1 MFFWDPTFILLIPAL
16 ILAAWAQGKLS
27 RTYARYSK
35 ERSARGIT
43 GAQAARRILDS
54 SGLSAVNIE
63 RVAGNLTDHYDP
75 RSKVLRL
82 SEGVFGSDS
91 IAAVGIAAH
100 EVGHAIQHKNAYAP
114 LSIRN
119 AFVPVVN
126 FGSFMAWPLFYP
138 WFSPADTIAYSA
150 WDSVFLRRGAF
161 SADNPAR
168 RVRRFAKSARADL
181 RGRLPYC
188 RGGLRRKARPQR
200 GRADLCRRRR
210 DGYPSASADDSPVEA
225 KIVCKL
231 LYDN

>member
-126 FGSFMAWPLFYP
+126 FGSFMAWPLFILGFLLRTP
-138 WFSPADTIAYSA
+138 LLIQLGILFFSGAVLFQLITLPVEFDAS
-150 WDSVFLRRGAF
+150 RRALAQISEGGYLTAEEV
-161 SADNPAR
+161 SGAR
-168 RVRRFAKSARADL
+168 RVLNAAALTYVAAAAMAILQLL
-181 RGRLPYC
+181 RMIL
-188 RGGLRRKARPQR
+188 LS
-200 GRADLCRRRR
+200 RRR
-210 DGYPSASADDSPVEA
+210 
-225 KIVCKL
+225 
-231 LYDN
+231 